1 MRYRILLPALLCALL
16 LALPTRA
23 IGAERPAA
31 PNDPYYGEQW
41 ALRSEAANGIDLLET
56 WRFGQGSGVVVAVL
70 DTGIT
75 VHPEFEGRVLSG
87 YDFISDALRAGDGDG
102 RDSDPSDPGD
112 WVSAADVSA
121 QTYGPNCTETSDS
134 SWHGTHVAGT
144 ILAAANNGVGM
155 SGIAPLAQLL
165 PVRVIGHCGGSVTDL
180 IDAMRWAGGLTVAGV
195 PENPTPATIINIS
208 LVVERNCSG
217 AMQSAVDELSA
228 RGVIIVTAV
237 GNETLEASRFAP
249 ANCLGTLT
257 VGATTLSGDRA
268 NYSNYGSAVDLSA
281 PGGAATRGS
290 GILSTYNEGRTA
302 PAASAYALESGTSMA
317 APHASGILA
326 AILAAEPNLPRSDL
340 FTLLFANLAP
350 FPAGSSCAQ
359 TPGLCGGGIIN
370 GARLYAAFAARTA
383 PLLTQ
388 VAPIELA
395 IGTSSAVS
403 ATIDG
408 SAAALTLLTPT
419 VCSFDGA
426 SVTAIASGSCIL
438 QSARP
443 GSATVQPVDLR
454 ITIAVPGN
462 TPTLSLSVPTRL
474 KIGRRIA
481 PTVTTSSDGVATLTS
496 RTPRVCVVGASGRLR
511 AIASGTCRVR
521 VEVPATA
528 QFAARRIT
536 VSIRATR

>member
-16 LALPTRA
+16 LTLPTRA

-75 VHPEFEGRVLSG
+75 AHPEFEGRVLSG

-112 WVSAADVSA
+112 WVSAADISA

-388 VAPIELA
+388 VAPTELA
-395 IGTSSAVS
+395 IGTS
-403 ATIDG
+403 
-408 SAAALTLLTPT
+408 
-419 VCSFDGA
+419 
-426 SVTAIASGSCIL
+426 
-438 QSARP
+438 
-443 GSATVQPVDLR
+443 
-454 ITIAVPGN
+454 
-462 TPTLSLSVPTRL
+462 
-474 KIGRRIA
+474 
-481 PTVTTSSDGVATLTS
+481 
-496 RTPRVCVVGASGRLR
+496 
-511 AIASGTCRVR
+511 
-521 VEVPATA
+521 
-528 QFAARRIT
+528 
-536 VSIRATR
+536 

>member
-31 PNDPYYGEQW
+31 PNDPYYSDQW

-75 VHPEFEGRVLSG
+75 AHPEFEGRVLSG

-112 WVSAADVSA
+112 WVSAADISA

-237 GNETLEASRFAP
+237 GNETMEASRFAP

-268 NYSNYGSAVDLSA
+268 TYSNYGSAVDLSA

-359 TPGLCGGGIIN
+359 TSGLCGGGIIN

-388 VAPIELA
+388 VAPTELA
-395 IGTSSAVS
+395 IGTSAPVS

-408 SAAALTLLTPT
+408 AAAALTLETPT
-419 VCSFDGA
+419 ICSLAAG
-426 SVTAIASGSCIL
+426 SVTAIASGLCIL
-438 QSARP
+438 RSTRA
-443 GSATVQPVDLR
+443 GSATIQPVNLV
-454 ITIAVPGN
+454 ITIVVPGN
-462 TPTLSLSVPTRL
+462 TPTLSLVLPQRL
-474 KIGRRIA
+474 KVGRRVDPVI
-481 PTVTTSSDGVATLTS
+481 TTTSDAAPTLTS
-496 RTPRVCVVGASGRLR
+496 RTPRICKIGASGRVR
-511 AIASGTCRVR
+511 AITAGTCTLRIEVVATAIYAARKLTIAVR
-521 VEVPATA
+521 V
-528 QFAARRIT
+528 
-536 VSIRATR
+536 TR

>member
-16 LALPTRA
+16 LTLPTRA

-41 ALRSEAANGIDLLET
+41 ALRSEADNGIDLLET

-75 VHPEFEGRVLSG
+75 AHPEFEGRVLSG

-112 WVSAADVSA
+112 WVSAADISA

-144 ILAAANNGVGM
+144 ILAAANNSVGM
-155 SGIAPLAQLL
+155 SGIAPL

-388 VAPIELA
+388 VAPTELA

-474 KIGRRIA
+474 KVGRRIT

-496 RTPRVCVVGASGRLR
+496 RTPRVCVIGASGRLR